1 MKTVSNKIENNNLLV
16 KIEGEVDVYTSID
29 LKKELEEA
37 AKNDNRSVSNY
48 ILTLIEK
55 NLKEIKKSNSKE

>member
-1 MKTVSNKIENNNLLV
+1 MALRNDKTRILV
-16 KIEGEVDVYTSID
+16 NIPID

-55 NLKEIKKSNSKE
+55 NLKEIKKSGSEE

>member
-1 MKTVSNKIENNNLLV
+1 MALRNDKTRILV
-16 KIEGEVDVYTSID
+16 NIPID

-55 NLKEIKKSNSKE
+55 NLKEIKKSDSKEEILESLF